1 MGEPEAVVADL
12 GEVEAVGTIRLHL
25 RFFASIADELQAR
38 TRVVDVAA
46 RATPRDV
53 FRLLVREHPALDR
66 LTDHVSFAR
75 NEEFVPGD
83 ETLADGDELVFI
95 PPVSG
100 GA

>member
-1 MGEPEAVVADL
+1 MGEPEAIVAEA
-12 GEVEAVGTIRLHL
+12 GEVDVAGTIRLHL
-25 RFFASIADELQAR
+25 RFFASVADELQAR
-38 TRVVDVAA
+38 TRVVDVADG
-46 RATPRDV
+46 ATPRDV